1 LEMTHI
7 KTANELIEK
16 INAKP
21 YGYYILDNDIDFTGI
36 DDCVTNTFMG
46 ILDGNGH
53 KILNNTNSIFQK
65 IRYGYVRNLK
75 FEGAN
80 IPKNIT
86 NIGFLAKQS
95 QSSTIID
102 IDVKNS
108 KINSAGRNDINL
120 IAGATNTLVYD
131 NCNVEHL
138 VANVSNA
145 SEFVSKIQED
155 TSGEFNI
162 TGDIDF
168 TDYTSTSNAV
178 ITDTFTGKING
189 NGHKISNLN
198 NLSLFANFNGTFE
211 DAIIENFSNSSTGRG
226 SGNFVTA
233 FAQETNKAVVKNV
246 TFKNITLSGNHNVA
260 VVAGMD
266 GKTNATSVFENIKVL
281 NSNVTGT
288 GVYVSNFIGR
298 KYGGSIKNV
307 YVQGTLN
314 ITTTENGGL
323 VGTIQQGGSGSY
335 ENIITDVNIN
345 KPRNTYSNVANS
357 IFNGSLIGAIY
368 TNPVIKNC
376 VSFGDMTGYTDA
388 SNNEIVPY
396 KCVGAAESLITACLT
411 KCYEITES
419 IGASRVTAN
428 TAGHLDT
435 ISRTNLNAEF
445 YKDLGFSEEFWDF
458 STIATKGYPTLK

>member
-1 LEMTHI
+1 M
-7 KTANELIEK
+7 
-16 INAKP
+16 
-21 YGYYILDNDIDFTGI
+21 
-36 DDCVTNTFMG
+36 
-46 ILDGNGH
+46 
-53 KILNNTNSIFQK
+53 
-65 IRYGYVRNLK
+65 
-75 FEGAN
+75 
-80 IPKNIT
+80 
-86 NIGFLAKQS
+86 
-95 QSSTIID
+95 
-102 IDVKNS
+102 
-108 KINSAGRNDINL
+108 
-120 IAGATNTLVYD
+120 
-131 NCNVEHL
+131 
-138 VANVSNA
+138 
-145 SEFVSKIQED
+145 
-155 TSGEFNI
+155 
-162 TGDIDF
+162 
-168 TDYTSTSNAV
+168 
-178 ITDTFTGKING
+178 
-189 NGHKISNLN
+189 
-198 NLSLFANFNGTFE
+198 FNGTFE

-335 ENIITDVNIN
+335 ENIITDVDVIRPSCTDAQ
-345 KPRNTYSNVANS
+345 KRNN
-357 IFNGSLIGAIY
+357 NGGLVGAIY